1 MLAAMGAT
9 GTLPPVLGYPL
20 LGVSF
25 SGVVSSTVCAS
36 SSMSACVAISTPSL
50 VSFSKATAVLPA
62 SLLPSNSNVTSTVP
76 SGLSGVNV
84 VVAVISL
91 PAASLS
97 VSPVALS
104 TSLPSSTYSLP
115 GIRFS

>member
-1 MLAAMGAT
+1 MLAAMGAK

-20 LGVSF
+20 LGASF
-25 SGVVSSTVCAS
+25 SGAASSTVCAS
-36 SSMSACVAISTPSL
+36 SSMSACVA
-50 VSFSKATAVLPA
+50 
-62 SLLPSNSNVTSTVP
+62 LLPSNSNVTSTVP